1 MIGKYINKKITV
13 KLIIA
18 RHTHTI
24 CVIAEKKRH
33 KKLEK
38 KKRLLTVATLKM
50 QMIRSFTR
58 LTLYSILIFFSCIV
72 FHLIIYTLL

>member
-24 CVIAEKKRH
+24 CVIAEKKDT
-33 KKLEK
+33 KN
-38 KKRLLTVATLKM
+38 
-50 QMIRSFTR
+50 
-58 LTLYSILIFFSCIV
+58 
-72 FHLIIYTLL
+72 